1 MQKNKQRVVFIW
13 LVLAVVLLFS
23 LGCEG
28 IDLNDI
34 GIEKVEIGEVQEEH
48 RVVEL
53 DDNDDIKVKV
63 RLGAGDLLIEGGAT
77 ELLEAD
83 FLYNI
88 EGWQPKIEYMARHL
102 VVRQPSHK
110 KVAFS
115 SDVRYEW
122 NLRFNDN
129 VPLDVSI
136 EFGAGD
142 AEIDLRHLAITD
154 LDVRIGAGEV
164 VVDAQGN
171 CTLER
176 LELDLGAGD
185 AKLDLRGAWSEDVD
199 VNIQGGIGRTTV
211 VLPQDIGVRVDVTK
225 GIGTV
230 HADGF
235 RIEDGA
241 YVNELYAEA
250 DVVIYLTIQ
259 AGVGEI
265 NLELD

>member
-1 MQKNKQRVVFIW
+1 MRKSKERVIW
-13 LVLAVVLLFS
+13 LILAAVLLFS

-28 IDLNDI
+28 MDLSDI
-34 GIEKVEIGEVQEEH
+34 GIEKVEVGEIQEEH

-53 DDNDDIKVKV
+53 DDNDDIRVKV

-88 EGWQPKIEYMARHL
+88 ENWQPEIEYTARYL
-102 VVRQPSHK
+102 VVKQPSYK
-110 KVAFS
+110 NVAFS
-115 SDVRYEW
+115 KDVRYEW

-136 EFGAGD
+136 EFGVGD

-154 LDVRIGAGEV
+154 LDIKVGAGEV
-164 VVDAQGN
+164 TVDAPGN
-171 CTLER
+171 RTLER
-176 LELDLGAGD
+176 LELDLGAGE
-185 AKLDLRGAWSEDVD
+185 AKLDLRGDWSEDVD
-199 VNIQGGIGRTTV
+199 VSIQGGVGRTTV
-211 VLPQDIGVRVDVTK
+211 VLPQDIGVRVDVIK
-225 GIGTV
+225 GIGAV

-241 YVNELYAEA
+241 YVNDLYEEAE
-250 DVVIYLTIQ
+250 VVIYLTIQ

-265 NLELD
+265 NLELN